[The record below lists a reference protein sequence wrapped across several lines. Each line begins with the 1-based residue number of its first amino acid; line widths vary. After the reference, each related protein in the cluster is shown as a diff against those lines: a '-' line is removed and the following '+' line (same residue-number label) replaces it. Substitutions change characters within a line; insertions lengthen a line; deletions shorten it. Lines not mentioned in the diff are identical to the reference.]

1 MNGAP
6 SFLSQDVYKL
16 ISALAGKLGKLC
28 LTFCSMLRRWLLSV
42 AGKWITISTPI
53 KSLILQSH
61 NVLPPK
67 ILEYN
72 VFPTKIFKYKN
83 SM

>member
-1 MNGAP
+1 MGGRP

-16 ISALAGKLGKLC
+16 ISALAGKIGKLC

-42 AGKWITISTPI
+42 AGKWITISSPI
-53 KSLILQSH
+53 KSLILESH

-72 VFPTKIFKYKN
+72 VFPTKILKYKD
-83 SM
+83 SI